1 MAITGEEIAND
12 ALLRVEQLPDRSSL
26 MEARPL
32 LYRVGGVA
40 AGVAAILTP
49 ISVGVFAASPPPAYD
64 AGARVWFEHIQD
76 DRLLGW
82 MGLDLPFLLIA
93 ILMIPVMIALVAA
106 LLSVRPAQVILAAV
120 LFGIAVATYLGTNTS
135 AELVSLSSRYAEA
148 TNEVQRVSLLG
159 AGEALLAAFTSTA
172 FHVNY
177 ILGQTAGIILG
188 FVMLRS
194 ASFGRPVAY
203 LMIGGNL
210 FGFLLYVP
218 EIGIALSALSGLILW
233 IWMVGVSRALLK
245 LAHRP
250 LAGLK

>member
-1 MAITGEEIAND
+1 MAITSEEIVGD
-12 ALLRVEQLPDRSSL
+12 ESRVERLPDRSPA
-26 MEARPL
+26 MKARPL

-49 ISVGVFAASPPPAYD
+49 ISVGVFAVSPPPAYD

-82 MGLDLPFLLIA
+82 MGLDLPFLLIT
-93 ILMIPVMIALVAA
+93 ILMIPVMVAVAAA
-106 LLSVRPAQVILAAV
+106 LLSVRPAQVILAAA

-135 AELVSLSSRYAEA
+135 AELVSLSDRYAEA
-148 TNEVQRVSLLG
+148 TSELQRISLSG
-159 AGEALLAAFTSTA
+159 AGEALLSAFTGTA

-177 ILGQTAGIILG
+177 VLGQTAGIILG
-188 FVMLRS
+188 YVMLRS
-194 ASFGRPVAY
+194 ASFGRPLAY

-233 IWMVGVSRALLK
+233 LWMVGVSRALLK
-245 LAHRP
+245 LAAP
-250 LAGLK
+250 TPAGAGS